1 MPKDDQ
7 YDRLILNPQTVNSRM
22 QSFSHYT
29 KQLAPGS
36 MFSLIHLKPGCRL
49 RISADDLAEMYYTV
63 RVPTARAKRNCIG
76 KLFDAAELKHLSC
89 FDSSKHYGPCVLA
102 LSALA
107 MGDSWAVEI
116 AQQAHCNVLRF
127 LAGSML
133 DSERV
138 CYRHPFPRSD
148 FMEWLSIDDHIG
160 IQVVTD
166 SQFRNRVPLRD
177 TAVFLGAER
186 AYQAVKLVQ
195 HPKKKQR
202 EVSQGVFLGAEVD
215 GTLGFVSAPRHRIS
229 VLMMCTVLVA
239 RRGTASRRLLASL
252 LGCWIHVL
260 MFRRAVLAVVSHAF
274 TDGIERPQNQIFSL
288 SRETRNELLALSCL
302 GPVCMSDLRVGY
314 APFIFCTDASPDGA
328 GICQSP
334 ECESVVQELW
344 RHSEQRGYY
353 TQLLTPAASVLSSSL
368 GESFEEPIPSIQPS
382 DREDVVLKIPC
393 SLSEGILFDC
403 IELFRGEGNWSLAHE
418 AVGFRVHDGFDVDGR
433 RMQFGDLL
441 DDSTFHQAASLA
453 ARGVISDWHAGT
465 PCKTYGTLRR
475 PRLRSKQQPAGF
487 DMWDPLT
494 REHTLLALR
503 TAFLMN
509 LVMLAGGFFSVEQ
522 PGSSVMFYLDV
533 FQRMVF
539 RGCII
544 THLCFCAYGSPF
556 KKPSKWLHNKPWM
569 LGLEQ
574 SCRCSSSADHFVI
587 EGTFTMLQLLT
598 LRRDVAPL
606 RMRFTAAGQKLANM
620 FLHSQPR
627 IRSCCAPELHREL
640 LLLVMIPF
648 RLFQFQPKFCP
659 FAELASAPICLEA
672 YPTFRQQI
680 RDLSMRILSGSRN
693 LRIPCLLENC

>member
-1 MPKDDQ
+1 
-7 YDRLILNPQTVNSRM
+7 M
-22 QSFSHYT
+22 QS
-29 KQLAPGS
+29 
-36 MFSLIHLKPGCRL
+36 
-49 RISADDLAEMYYTV
+49 
-63 RVPTARAKRNCIG
+63 
-76 KLFDAAELKHLSC
+76 
-89 FDSSKHYGPCVLA
+89 
-102 LSALA
+102 
-107 MGDSWAVEI
+107 
-116 AQQAHCNVLRF
+116 
-127 LAGSML
+127 
-133 DSERV
+133 
-138 CYRHPFPRSD
+138 
-148 FMEWLSIDDHIG
+148 
-160 IQVVTD
+160 
-166 SQFRNRVPLRD
+166 
-177 TAVFLGAER
+177 
-186 AYQAVKLVQ
+186 VKLVQ

-215 GTLGFVSAPRHRIS
+215 GKIGFVSAPRHRIS

-274 TDGIERPQNQIFSL
+274 TDGIERP
-288 SRETRNELLALSCL
+288 
-302 GPVCMSDLRVGY
+302 
-314 APFIFCTDASPDGA
+314 DGA

-334 ECESVVQELW
+334 ESESVVQELW

-353 TQLLTPAASVLSSSL
+353 TQLLTPAASVLSSL

-382 DREDVVLKIPC
+382 DRDVVLKIPC

-403 IELFRGEGNWSLAHE
+403 IELFRSEGNWSLAHE
-418 AVGFRVHDGFDVDGR
+418 AAGFRVHDGFDVDGR

-539 RGCII
+539 RG
-544 THLCFCAYGSPF
+544 
-556 KKPSKWLHNKPWM
+556 
-569 LGLEQ
+569 
-574 SCRCSSSADHFVI
+574 
-587 EGTFTMLQLLT
+587 
-598 LRRDVAPL
+598 
-606 RMRFTAAGQKLANM
+606 
-620 FLHSQPR
+620 
-627 IRSCCAPELHREL
+627 
-640 LLLVMIPF
+640 
-648 RLFQFQPKFCP
+648 
-659 FAELASAPICLEA
+659 AS
-672 YPTFRQQI
+672 
-680 RDLSMRILSGSRN
+680 
-693 LRIPCLLENC
+693 

>member
-1 MPKDDQ
+1 
-7 YDRLILNPQTVNSRM
+7 M
-22 QSFSHYT
+22 QS
-29 KQLAPGS
+29 
-36 MFSLIHLKPGCRL
+36 
-49 RISADDLAEMYYTV
+49 
-63 RVPTARAKRNCIG
+63 
-76 KLFDAAELKHLSC
+76 
-89 FDSSKHYGPCVLA
+89 
-102 LSALA
+102 
-107 MGDSWAVEI
+107 
-116 AQQAHCNVLRF
+116 
-127 LAGSML
+127 
-133 DSERV
+133 
-138 CYRHPFPRSD
+138 
-148 FMEWLSIDDHIG
+148 
-160 IQVVTD
+160 
-166 SQFRNRVPLRD
+166 
-177 TAVFLGAER
+177 
-186 AYQAVKLVQ
+186 VKLVQ

-215 GTLGFVSAPRHRIS
+215 GKLGFVSAPRHCIS

-353 TQLLTPAASVLSSSL
+353 TQLLTPAASVLSSL
-368 GESFEEPIPSIQPS
+368 GESFEEPIPSIQAS

-418 AVGFRVHDGFDVDGR
+418 AVGFSVHDGFDVDGR

-475 PRLRSKQQPAGF
+475 PRLRSKQQPAGL

-494 REHTLLALR
+494 REHTAGTQDCLPDEPSNAGWWFFQRR
-503 TAFLMN
+503 TAWLVCHVLPGCVSTDGVSWMHHNPLVFLC
-509 LVMLAGGFFSVEQ
+509 LWFF
-522 PGSSVMFYLDV
+522 
-533 FQRMVF
+533 FQKT
-539 RGCII
+539 I
-544 THLCFCAYGSPF
+544 
-556 KKPSKWLHNKPWM
+556 
-569 LGLEQ
+569 
-574 SCRCSSSADHFVI
+574 
-587 EGTFTMLQLLT
+587 
-598 LRRDVAPL
+598 
-606 RMRFTAAGQKLANM
+606 
-620 FLHSQPR
+620 
-627 IRSCCAPELHREL
+627 
-640 LLLVMIPF
+640 
-648 RLFQFQPKFCP
+648 
-659 FAELASAPICLEA
+659 
-672 YPTFRQQI
+672 
-680 RDLSMRILSGSRN
+680 
-693 LRIPCLLENC
+693 